1 MAGRIAGITIEIDG
15 NTTKLTKALEDT
27 NKSIKNTQT
36 QLKDVERLLKLDPT
50 NINLLKQRQEALT
63 KAVADTKTKL
73 DTLKEA
79 QRQMD
84 ANGVDK
90 SSDQYKA
97 LQREIVATEQELKNL
112 EKTARDSNETLQK
125 IGAVGEKL
133 KDVGGKITEV
143 GKDLTTHV
151 TLPLAAVGAAGV
163 KSFAEVDKTMQLTNK
178 TMDNTAE
185 EAELLN
191 QAMKDAASAST
202 YGMSD
207 AATST
212 LNFARAGLDAEQA
225 AAALAPAMNLAAGE
239 GGNLDTVSAG
249 LVATIN
255 GFHGSFEEAG
265 TYADVFAAACNNSAL
280 DVDSLSNAMSVA
292 APVFSAAGYSIN
304 DAALYMGVMANNGI
318 EADKA
323 ANSLKTG
330 ISRLVAPAKEGADM
344 MKQLGIEVTNSD
356 GSMKDSVVIQQE
368 LHDAFSRLSESEQI
382 AAASAIFG
390 KNQMAPWLALINT
403 APTDVDA
410 LNTSL
415 STCAGTTQEMADT
428 MMSGFGGS
436 MEQFM
441 SGIDVLITSIGEAL
455 APTLQKVINFLQ
467 GLIDKF
473 NALTPAQQ
481 QTIVT
486 IGLIVAAIGPALV
499 AIGNVITAV
508 GTIMT
513 IVPKVTGAISA
524 LNAILLANPITLVI
538 AGITALVAAFVLLW
552 NKSEA
557 FRDFWINLWNKIK
570 ESAQKVIDWFAPAID
585 AIKNAFEKLKSKIS
599 GEIVPAFQ
607 NLWSAIKEKVLPIF
621 QTIKDYVNVYVQPAF
636 ELLKTGIGNLKIAFQ
651 TGFDLIKNSVKNA
664 FENIKTV
671 IKTAWDVIKTVVK
684 TALDV
689 IKNAINLAT
698 SIIKGDWQ
706 GAWNSIKNI
715 FSSVWNGIKSVASSV
730 LSGIKLIITNNL
742 NAAKNSVTSI
752 FNGIKSTIQNSING
766 AKNVVQSGL
775 NAIKGFFSNLKLSFP
790 NIKLPHFSISGK
802 LSLDPPSVPHLSVS
816 WYAKAM
822 NNAMLLNGATI
833 FGAMGGKL
841 LGGGEKGQEVVAGA
855 NTLMRM
861 MQQALQSTLN
871 VNASAPMNGT
881 IRHSGTI
888 RIEGVNNRG
897 EFVAAG
903 NAVLDNIGLSGL
915 TQLVMEEMQAATER
929 KAAVY

>member
-63 KAVADTKTKL
+63 KAIADTKSKL
-73 DTLKEA
+73 DTLKNA
-79 QRQMD
+79 QKQMD
-84 ANGVDK
+84 SNGVDK
-90 SSDQYKA
+90 SSKEYQA

-112 EKTARDSNETLQK
+112 EKTARESNATLQK
-125 IGAVGEKL
+125 ISAVGEKL
-133 KDVGGKITEV
+133 KDVGGKITDV

-178 TMDNTAE
+178 TMGNTAE

-207 AATST
+207 AANAT

-225 AAALAPAMNLAAGE
+225 AGALAPAMNLAAGE

-265 TYADVFAAACNNSAL
+265 AYADVFAAACNNSAL
-280 DVDSLSNAMSVA
+280 DVDSLSNSMSVA
-292 APVFSAAGYSIN
+292 APVFSAAGYSVN

-368 LHDAFSRLSESEQI
+368 LHDAFANLSESEQI

-415 STCAGTTQEMADT
+415 STCAGTTEEMADA

-436 MEQFM
+436 IEQLK

-455 APTLQKVINFLQ
+455 APTLQKVIDFIQNLV
-467 GLIDKF
+467 DKF

-513 IVPKVTGAISA
+513 IVPKVSGVISA
-524 LNAILLANPITLVI
+524 LNAILLANPIALVVAAI
-538 AGITALVAAFVLLW
+538 AALVAAFIYLW
-552 NKSEA
+552 NNCEG
-557 FRDFWINLWNKIK
+557 FREFWINLWNKIK
-570 ESAQKVIDWFAPAID
+570 EIAKSVGDWLKGAIEDIGGFFTGLGDKAREMKDAVVNKWNDMNQNVSEKVD
-585 AIKNAFEKLKSKIS
+585 AIKQNVSDKWNSMKTAISEKTEAIRSSVSEKWNNIKSAVTEKVSSIKSDVASKFDAIKSSVTEKMQAARTAVAEKLNNIKSAFQQNGGGLKGIAS
-599 GEIVPAFQ
+599 ATMEAVKSYFSLGYSAINSLTGGRLGEIVNAFQ
-607 NLWSAIKEKVLPIF
+607 SKLSTLKEK
-621 QTIKDYVNVYVQPAF
+621 A
-636 ELLKTGIGNLKIAFQ
+636 
-651 TGFDLIKNSVKNA
+651 S
-664 FENIKTV
+664 
-671 IKTAWDVIKTVVK
+671 
-684 TALDV
+684 
-689 IKNAINLAT
+689 
-698 SIIKGDWQ
+698 SIINNVRDK
-706 GAWNSIKNI
+706 
-715 FSSVWNGIKSVASSV
+715 FSEGLNKIKS
-730 LSGIKLIITNNL
+730 L
-742 NAAKNSVTSI
+742 
-752 FNGIKSTIQNSING
+752 F
-766 AKNVVQSGL
+766 SGL
-775 NAIKGFFSNLKLSFP
+775 KLELP
-790 NIKLPHFSISGK
+790 KIKLPHFSITGK

-871 VNASAPMNGT
+871 VNAAAPMNGT

-888 RIEGVNNRG
+888 RIEGVNDHG

-903 NAVLDNIGLSGL
+903 NAVLDNIGIGEL
-915 TQLVMEEMQAATER
+915 THLVMEEMYAATER